1 MQPKKLSNISKRNI
15 LSFYLFSSLKVNNN
29 LSLPDETAT
38 WCSGIAVYHELAK
51 LFLAC
56 VASVTTLSLLLL
68 LTPFAAA
75 AQKRSGAAKAK
86 PKPTQTKSAKPVDQL
101 AKLREEF
108 IKATRE
114 YKASLEKLQASYE
127 KSVAKAETELTKSK
141 ELFAA
146 GLISRNA
153 VEAGE
158 RQVAEAKDKM
168 TEVKQ
173 RLGAAD
179 SQIADTLLE
188 AEAETQLAKSKSVP
202 RGATVTTASYIRFNG
217 GAAWALAD
225 AWKVQ
230 RFFLDTFKKPLP
242 IAVFGQ
248 GAIHDRWRLDHHN
261 SMDVS
266 LHPDGPE
273 GQALLNFLRNSG
285 IPFLAFRGAIP
296 GTATGPH
303 IHIGRPSHRY

>member
-1 MQPKKLSNISKRNI
+1 MKKRREKLLNYPLSR
-15 LSFYLFSSLKVNNN
+15 
-29 LSLPDETAT
+29 
-38 WCSGIAVYHELAK
+38 
-51 LFLAC
+51 
-56 VASVTTLSLLLL
+56 VASCFVSIAILSLLLL
-68 LTPFAAA
+68 LMPFDGFG
-75 AQKRSGAAKAK
+75 QKKSGAAKSK
-86 PKPTQTKSAKPVDQL
+86 PKPIQTKSDAKPVAQL

-127 KSVAKAETELTKSK
+127 KSVTKAEAELTKSK

-146 GLISRNA
+146 GLLSRNA

-158 RQVAEAKDKM
+158 RQVAEAKDKV

-173 RLGAAD
+173 RLAAAD

-188 AEAETQLAKSKSVP
+188 AEAETQLAKSKPVP
-202 RGATVTTASYIRFNG
+202 KGAMVTTASYIRFNG

-230 RFFLDTFKKPLP
+230 RFFFDTFKKPLP

-266 LHPDGPE
+266 LHPDGSE
-273 GQALLNFLRNSG
+273 GQALLSFLRNNG